1 MTFLDEN
8 FAEVSAV
15 ALSAARSV
23 KKRYPTSDTDDLTQM
38 GLVWCVEHPRKLR
51 EYVDGEDHGKL
62 FLALRNFMSKYARD
76 ERAERFG
83 YTLED
88 EAFYSKRMLK
98 GDGTNPGLLHY
109 VFDKANWQKPP
120 ARDGGGRSKGDPAE
134 GGTWLAIMCDV
145 DRALNAL
152 SETDRKLLREHYKNG
167 TTYEEMGDCWTQPPV
182 SKTTISKYID
192 RAVGKMVDF
201 LGGPKPRED
210 APEEDWER
218 EREPV
223 YVGTRRAISNAHARA
238 ITANH
243 WTGSHHLRE
252 NL

>member
-15 ALSAARSV
+15 ALSAARAV
-23 KKRYPTSDTDDLTQM
+23 RKRYPTSDTDDLTQM

-51 EYVDGEDHGKL
+51 EYVGDEKQGAL
-62 FLALRNFMSKYARD
+62 FRALRNYMSKYARED
-76 ERAERFG
+76 RAESLG
-83 YTLED
+83 YVLED
-88 EAFYSKRMLK
+88 DAFYSKRMLK

-109 VFDKANWQKPP
+109 VFDRKNWEKPP
-120 ARDGGGRSKGDPAE
+120 VRDSGGRSKGDPAE

-145 DRALNAL
+145 DRALCAL
-152 SETDRKLLREHYKNG
+152 DAADLKLLREHYQRG
-167 TTYEEMGDCWTQPPV
+167 TTYEEMGEVWTRPPV

-201 LGGPKPRED
+201 LGGVKPRED

-218 EREPV
+218 EREPE
-223 YVGTRRAISNAHARA
+223 YVGSRRAISNAHARA

-243 WTGSHHLRE
+243 WTGAHHMNNR
-252 NL
+252 